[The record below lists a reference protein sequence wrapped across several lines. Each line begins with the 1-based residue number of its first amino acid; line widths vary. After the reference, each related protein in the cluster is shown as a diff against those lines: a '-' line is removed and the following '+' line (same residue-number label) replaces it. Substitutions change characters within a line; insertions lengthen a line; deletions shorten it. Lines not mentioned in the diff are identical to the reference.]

1 MIKSVKTQNEE
12 IPEKLYLHP
21 IYNVECEYV
30 RLVDEK
36 QRQLSCGF
44 EFSMFL
50 LFFCFIFLLSKFVF
64 VFFRS
69 QQFLE
74 IAFFL
79 QHTMTNRSIGTR
91 AFQAV
96 VVSLDD
102 FPDFEASAVE
112 IAALLLV

>member
-36 QRQLSCGF
+36 QKQLSCGF

-50 LFFCFIFLLSKFVF
+50 LFFFLFFAFKVYFSLST
-64 VFFRS
+64 
-69 QQFLE
+69 FLE

-79 QHTMTNRSIGTR
+79 QHAMTNRSVGTR
-91 AFQAV
+91 TFQAV

-102 FPDFEASAVE
+102 FADFEASAVE